1 MLREANFKE
10 QFIKQADAKINQC
23 IPNLLSPGLQI
34 EDVCGS
40 GMDPEFDQLISA
52 LGHVARENPKP
63 LIDTVMYWRKAK
75 GDAATAVRTEVSQV
89 CNIRCG
95 SYSGTH

>member
-1 MLREANFKE
+1 MLREADFKA

-23 IPNLLSPGLQI
+23 IPNLSSPGSQI
-34 EDVCGS
+34 EDVCGP
-40 GMDPEFDQLISA
+40 GVDPEFDQLISA

-75 GDAATAVRTEVSQV
+75 GDVAAEARKELSQV
-89 CNIRCG
+89 CSIRYAG
-95 SYSGTH
+95 HSGAH